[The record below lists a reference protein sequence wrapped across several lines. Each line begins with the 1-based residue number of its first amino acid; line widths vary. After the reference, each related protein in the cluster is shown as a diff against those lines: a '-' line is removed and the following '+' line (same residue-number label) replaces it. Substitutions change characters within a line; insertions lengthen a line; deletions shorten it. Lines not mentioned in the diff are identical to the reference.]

1 LTAKWYNQGF
11 GTFVIHTM
19 DGHAFTEGF
28 QGYSL
33 GANYAFAK
41 NIVGN
46 VVYYDTKSKATDA
59 TAKTIWSELDFTF

>member
-1 LTAKWYNQGF
+1 MRTQKASK
-11 GTFVIHTM
+11 VI
-19 DGHAFTEGF
+19 A
-28 QGYSL
+28 L
-33 GANYAFAK
+33 GANYALAK